1 MDIGYLLFLQDFRYR
16 IHDAWTPFMQEIS
29 WVSISL
35 LFLVPVFIY
44 WCVNK
49 KNGLFTLAAMCV
61 GQTVLAVTKLTAC
74 VYRPWVRDARILPA
88 GNALTNA
95 TGYSF
100 PSGHTSFATTMYGGT
115 ALGFWSDKRTRW
127 ISVLCVLALLLTG
140 FSRNYLGVHTPQD
153 VLAAMISGVLVLWGM
168 YVLFAY
174 LTTHPEKE
182 NRWLLAGVVVSAL
195 SLLYITVKPYPM
207 EYVGGKLLVDP
218 QKMMT
223 DAYGDIGMLM
233 AFCVARYVEKRYI
246 RFQATGMNVKGIVL
260 GAVGLVVLAVLSNTL
275 PAFYTPLLGEHW
287 GRFAKQVTLV
297 LYAVAC
303 HPFLIKL
310 LSSPKKN

>member
-1 MDIGYLLFLQDFRYR
+1 
-16 IHDAWTPFMQEIS
+16 MQEIS

-88 GNALTNA
+88 GNALTTA

-127 ISVLCVLALLLTG
+127 ISAVCIAAWLVTG

-153 VLAAMISGVLVLWGM
+153 VLAAMVSGILVLWGM
-168 YVLFAY
+168 SVLFAH
-174 LTTHPEKE
+174 LTAHPEQE
-182 NRWLLAGVVVSAL
+182 NRWLLTGFIISAL
-195 SLLYITVKPYPM
+195 ALLYITVKPYPM
-207 EYVGGKLLVDP
+207 DYVDGKLLADP

-223 DAYGDIGMLM
+223 DAYGDIGML
-233 AFCVARYVEKRYI
+233 AALCLSRYIEKRWI
-246 RFQATGMNVKGIVL
+246 RFQATGLSVKGIVL

-275 PAFYTPLLGEHW
+275 PAFYTHLFGGHW

-297 LYAVAC
+297 FYAVAF
-303 HPFLIKL
+303 HPLLIKWL
-310 LSSPKKN
+310 LSPKKN